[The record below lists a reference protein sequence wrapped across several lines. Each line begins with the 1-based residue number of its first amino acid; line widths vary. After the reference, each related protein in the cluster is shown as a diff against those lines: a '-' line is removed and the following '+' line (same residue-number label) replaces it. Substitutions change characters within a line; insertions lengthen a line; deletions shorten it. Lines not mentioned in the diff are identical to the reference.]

1 MDCLHLQ
8 NVDADKLFNLFSN
21 YGNITRIKILHNKP
35 DHALIQMGD
44 GFQAELAFNY
54 LKVCKSIISTHTVMK
69 ILCVMVSL
77 PMVHHQEATSS
88 SVLSVAFSDQ
98 NHCACTNVLKFY
110 CILNVGC
117 HFVWEANGC
126 QLLQACTN

>member
-8 NVDADKLFNLFSN
+8 EVDADKLFNLFSN

-110 CILNVGC
+110 
-117 HFVWEANGC
+117 
-126 QLLQACTN
+126 